1 MPSSPEWNPLHPGQ
15 FQSGE
20 SLTDAD
26 RRKQRTA
33 DRVYQCLTLAAML
46 WALAS
51 LWVF

>member
-1 MPSSPEWNPLHPGQ
+1 MQHSPDMNPVLREG
-15 FQSGE
+15 
-20 SLTDAD
+20 SLSDAD
-26 RRKQRTA
+26 QRKQRTA

>member
-1 MPSSPEWNPLHPGQ
+1 MQISPDVNSIFREQ
-15 FQSGE
+15 TSR
-20 SLTDAD
+20 DAD
-26 RRKQRTA
+26 QRRQRTA